1 MHQPVP
7 LASIAAASPRWILAV
22 AVVAMAAWTASTETA
37 RATGGESPATVTPE
51 ETDGGG
57 LYIPTDDGRYMP
69 VPLVSTEIDS
79 SVSGLVARTV
89 VRHRFRNPSDD
100 WIEAVYVFPLP
111 QRSAVDQLRM
121 IIGERVIEGHI
132 EERQQAKRTYE
143 KARAAGARAG
153 LVEQERPNIFTS
165 SIANIGPGEEVSV
178 EIGFQE
184 TLRFESGAFRMRLPL
199 VVGPRY
205 IPRTRPVAG
214 FGGTGWAVNTDQ
226 VPDAER
232 ITPPVRGPLE
242 DPGNP
247 VSLTVDLDT
256 GFPIAGVTSPDHS
269 LAVVDAGIGRR
280 TITLAAGP
288 VPAERDLTLEW
299 RPRPGNEPTA
309 GLFEE
314 TIDGSRFLLL
324 MLMPRTA
331 GDSDQATAR
340 EVVFVIDTSGSMHG
354 TSIEQAKSALHLAL
368 DRLRP
373 TDTFNIIQFN
383 NHASALFASAQP
395 ATTDA
400 IALAHRHI
408 VALTAEGGTEMMA
421 GLRLAL
427 DGRDHGGRV
436 RQVVLMTDGAV
447 GNESALFAHIAAELG
462 GSRLFTV
469 GIGSAPNGHFMAGAA
484 RVGRGSHLFI
494 GDLSRVEEQ
503 MNALLRKLERPAMTD
518 IRLAW
523 PAAHATETFPLPV
536 PDLYAGEPLMVVAR
550 LPDDAVGE
558 TVDVAGRVGS
568 KGWRTSVT
576 LKGGRQRPGIAR
588 LWAREKIRALGDSV
602 FLGADP
608 AEVREAIVRTAIAH
622 HLVSRHTSL
631 VAVDATPVRPQ
642 ETPPATRP
650 VPTNM
655 PAGWSHEHVFGEAE
669 LRKAAAPTPHPTVR
683 LAADTRTR
691 SLAGLPQTATPA
703 SLYAI
708 VGFVA
713 ILLAVLLFAFARFS
727 GRAAR

>member
-1 MHQPVP
+1 MHKSVP
-7 LASIAAASPRWILAV
+7 LASFAVVSPRWVLAV
-22 AVVAMAAWTASTETA
+22 AIVAVAAWAASADTA
-37 RATGGESPATVTPE
+37 RGAVGESSATVTPE
-51 ETDGGG
+51 DTDGGG
-57 LYIPTDDGRYMP
+57 LYIPTEDGRYRP
-69 VPLVSTEIDS
+69 APLLSTRIDS
-79 SVSGLVARTV
+79 HVSGLVARTM
-89 VRHRFRNPSDD
+89 VRHRFRNPGDD

-111 QRSAVDQLRM
+111 QGSAVDELRM
-121 IIGERVIEGHI
+121 VIGERVIEGRI

-143 KARAAGARAG
+143 KARSAGAKAG
-153 LVEQERPNIFTS
+153 LVEQDRPNIFTS

-184 TLRFESGAFRMRLPL
+184 TLRFESGAFRLRLPL
-199 VVGPRY
+199 VVGPRF
-205 IPRTRPVAG
+205 IPGTRPVAG

-242 DPGNP
+242 EPGNP
-247 VSLTVDLDT
+247 ISLTVDLDA
-256 GFPIAGVTSPDHS
+256 GFPLAEVTSPDHA
-269 LAVVDAGIGRR
+269 LAVVDGGVGRR

-288 VPAERDLTLEW
+288 VPAGRDLTLEW
-299 RPRPGNEPTA
+299 RPRAGSAPTA

-314 TIDGSRFLLL
+314 TTDGSRFLLL
-324 MLMPRTA
+324 MLMPPTA
-331 GDSDQATAR
+331 TDADQVTVR
-340 EVVFVIDTSGSMHG
+340 EMVFVIDTSGSMHG
-354 TSIEQAKSALHLAL
+354 TSIEQAKSALHMAL

-373 TDTFNIIQFN
+373 ADTFNIIQFN
-383 NHASALFASAQP
+383 NSASALFATAQP
-395 ATTDA
+395 AMPDA
-400 IALAHRHI
+400 VATAHRHI
-408 VALTAEGGTEMMA
+408 DALTAEGGTEMMA
-421 GLRLAL
+421 GLRIAL
-427 DGRDHGGRV
+427 DGRDRGGRV

-447 GNESALFAHIAAELG
+447 GNEAALFAHIAAELG

-469 GIGSAPNGHFMAGAA
+469 GIGSAPNGHFMTGAA
-484 RVGRGSHLFI
+484 RMGGGSHLFI
-494 GDLSRVEEQ
+494 GDLSRVRER
-503 MNALLRKLERPAMTD
+503 MSALFRKLESPAMTD

-536 PDLYAGEPLMVVAR
+536 PDLYAGEPLKVVAR
-550 LPDDAVGE
+550 LPDDVDVA
-558 TVDVAGRVGS
+558 TVDVVGRIGS

-576 LKGGRQRPGIAR
+576 LEGGRQRPGIAR

-608 AEVREAIVRTAIAH
+608 TEVRKAVIRTALVH

-631 VAVDATPVRPQ
+631 VAVDATPARPR
-642 ETPPATRP
+642 EEPLSTRP

-655 PAGWSHEHVFGEAE
+655 PAGWNHEHVFGQTE

-683 LAADTRTR
+683 LTADTRTR

-703 SLYAI
+703 TLYAV
-708 VGFVA
+708 VGLV
-713 ILLAVLLFAFARFS
+713 AVLLAALLFALARFG